1 MEPKTSDAILSDLTQ
16 FTKIKLGGGPITE
29 EQVTAIRQKIALT
42 ASLEQHKDYCE
53 VPYSTG
59 DPCGKDKFSSINRA
73 LQKLFKFL
81 KKVTKFADKY
91 INGSINAIQD
101 LEGEIRS
108 TIDVIAAN
116 MRSIVQR
123 VREWI
128 LKKIR
133 AGIEDILNM
142 ILPPLLKQIKSGVL
156 KTLIDQI
163 LCKFEQIIANLAKLI
178 AEFLYSLVGQIIN
191 APLCA
196 AENFANA
203 LINKVAN
210 DIQQALD
217 PIFAQI
223 NQVLGGVS
231 QITASVFQAIDF
243 VLGFEGFLCKGPEC
257 PEVKEYTTGGSG
269 SGESRDDSKLDF
281 SFLKISGQVNKSVEG
296 WMNDFFGPRDEE
308 YLSPGGCY
316 SGSFECG
323 IPQIQIFGGGGSG
336 AVAAAVV
343 NSIGQVIG
351 ANLFFKGSGYTSPP
365 FVSIVDP
372 AGCGVNASAY
382 SVLGPPDPNNN
393 NKSEVEKIII
403 LGPGYGY
410 SNEFNGGPPI
420 INSFDGA
427 PNPITVGTAL
437 ILSWDVRNAT
447 KISLNVP
454 GYSDLSPVQSI
465 SLPIYEED
473 VYFAPG
479 ETEAKVK
486 YTLTAKNK
494 NDKSEDQIVTRDL
507 EITVVT
513 KDQNL
518 NSDINA
524 NPPTIDLFEPDPTV
538 LSLGD
543 VLTLKW
549 QTSNTTKVSLD
560 IPGFETV
567 PFDGA
572 ISFVLP
578 SNLKFPVDGSKL
590 FQTYTLT
597 AENSNAPIGQRVV
610 TNTISVEIVKQ
621 VSTGSLLV
629 SPDTGGTGGGGN
641 VPVDTGTG
649 GIVDTGG
656 GVPADIGT
664 GGISTG
670 TGTGGIVDTGGGGGG
685 IVDTGT
691 GGIVDTGTGGIVDT
705 GGIPTGTGTGGI
717 VDTGGIPTGTGTGT
731 GGIVDTGG
739 GPGGTGTGGINQ
751 GGFSPNDAISE
762 IDDVIIIDDSGTGYS
777 PEDTVEIIGGNNGAD
792 FELELTPTGQIVNV
806 KVISPGYGFVSIPDM
821 IINSDTGVG
830 ARFRVNLKFTPIG
843 QFIAEKQLELSAI
856 GPQKLVQVIDCIT
869 R

>member
-1 MEPKTSDAILSDLTQ
+1 MAKKTADAINSDLTQ
-16 FTKIKLGGGPITE
+16 FTKEVQKELDDKARIKLGGGPVTE
-29 EQVTAIRQKIALT
+29 EQVIAIRQKIALT
-42 ASLEQHKDYCE
+42 AALEKNKDYCE

-59 DPCGKDKFSSINRA
+59 DPCGKDKFSKISRA
-73 LQKLFKFL
+73 LHRLFKFL
-81 KKVTKFADKY
+81 KKVRKFADKY
-91 INGSINAIQD
+91 INGAINAIQD

-108 TIDVIAAN
+108 TIEVIASA

-123 VREWI
+123 IREWI

-156 KTLIDQI
+156 KTLIDQ
-163 LCKFEQIIANLAKLI
+163 LFCKFEQIIANLAKLV

-210 DIQQALD
+210 DIQRALD

-243 VLGFEGFLCKGPEC
+243 VLGFEGFLCKGPKC
-257 PEVKEYTTGGSG
+257 PEVKEYKTGGSE
-269 SGESRDDSKLDF
+269 ESEKDSKLDF
-281 SFLKISGQVNKSVEG
+281 GFLKISNVINNKNVEG

-336 AVAAAVV
+336 AVAGAVV

-351 ANLFFKGSGYTSPP
+351 ANLFFKGTGYTSPP

-382 SVLGPPDPNNN
+382 SVLGPPDPNND

-403 LGPGYGY
+403 IGSGYGY
-410 SNEFNGGPPI
+410 SDKFNGGPPI
-420 INSFDGA
+420 INSFDGS

-437 ILSWDVRNAT
+437 ILSWDVRNAS

-479 ETEAKVK
+479 ETEAKVT

-518 NSDINA
+518 NADINA
-524 NPPTIDLFEPDPTV
+524 NPPTIDLFEPDPKV

-543 VLTLKW
+543 VLTLNW
-549 QTSNTTKVSLD
+549 QTSNTTKVSLN

-572 ISFVLP
+572 ISFVVP
-578 SNLKFPVDGSKL
+578 SDLKFPADGSKL

-610 TNTISVEIVKQ
+610 TNTISVEIVKK
-621 VSTGSLLV
+621 VGTGSLLV
-629 SPDTGGTGGGGN
+629 PPDTGGIVGE
-641 VPVDTGTG
+641 G
-649 GIVDTGG
+649 GIVDPGDGVPVDIGG
-656 GVPADIGT
+656 EGGIVDPGDGVPADIGA
-664 GGISTG
+664 GGETPNVNG
-670 TGTGGIVDTGGGGGG
+670 Y
-685 IVDTGT
+685 
-691 GGIVDTGTGGIVDT
+691 
-705 GGIPTGTGTGGI
+705 
-717 VDTGGIPTGTGTGT
+717 
-731 GGIVDTGG
+731 
-739 GPGGTGTGGINQ
+739 N
-751 GGFSPNDAISE
+751 PNDAISE
-762 IDDVIIIDDSGTGYS
+762 IDDEIIIDDTGTGYL

-806 KVISPGYGFVSIPDM
+806 KVISPGYGFVTIPDM
-821 IINSDTGVG
+821 VINSDTGVG
-830 ARFRVNLKFTPIG
+830 ARFRLNLKFTPIG
-843 QFIAEKQLELSAI
+843 QFITEKQLELSAI

>member
-1 MEPKTSDAILSDLTQ
+1 MAKKTSDGINSDLTQ
-16 FTKIKLGGGPITE
+16 FTKEVQKELDEKARIKLGGGPITE
-29 EQVTAIRQKIALT
+29 EQVIAIRQKIALT
-42 ASLEQHKDYCE
+42 AALEKNNGYCE

-59 DPCGKDKFSSINRA
+59 DPCGKDKFSKISRA
-73 LQKLFKFL
+73 LQRLFKFL
-81 KKVTKFADKY
+81 KKVKKFADKY
-91 INGSINAIQD
+91 INGAINAIQD

-108 TIDVIAAN
+108 VIDVIASA

-123 VREWI
+123 IREWI

-142 ILPPLLKQIKSGVL
+142 ILPPLLKQIKSGIL

-163 LCKFEQIIANLAKLI
+163 FCKFEQIIANLAKLV

-191 APLCA
+191 ATFCA
-196 AENFANA
+196 AENFVNA
-203 LINKVAN
+203 LLNKVAN
-210 DIQQALD
+210 DIQRALD

-243 VLGFEGFLCKGPEC
+243 VLGFEGFLCKGPKC
-257 PEVKEYTTGGSG
+257 PDVKEYKTGGSE
-269 SGESRDDSKLDF
+269 ESEKDSKLDF
-281 SFLKISGQVNKSVEG
+281 SFLKISGQVNKNVEG

-336 AVAAAVV
+336 AVAGAVV

-351 ANLFFKGSGYTSPP
+351 ANLFFKGTGYTSPP

-382 SVLGPPDPNNN
+382 SVLGPPDPNND

-403 LGPGYGY
+403 LSSGSNY
-410 SNEFNGGPPI
+410 SDKFNGGPPI

-437 ILSWDVRNAT
+437 ILSWDVRNAS

-454 GYSDLSPVQSI
+454 GYSDLSPIQSI

-479 ETEAKVK
+479 ETEAKVT

-494 NDKSEDQIVTRDL
+494 NDKSEDQIITRDL

-518 NSDINA
+518 NADINA
-524 NPPTIDLFEPDPTV
+524 NPPTIDLFDPDPKV

-549 QTSNTTKVSLD
+549 ETSNTTKVSLD

-578 SNLKFPVDGSKL
+578 SNLKFPADGSKL

-610 TNTISVEIVKQ
+610 TNTISVEIVKR
-621 VSTGSLLV
+621 VSTDPNNPLIDPNNPLID
-629 SPDTGGTGGGGN
+629 PNNPNNPLIDPN
-641 VPVDTGTG
+641 NPNNPLIDPNNPNNPL
-649 GIVDTGG
+649 ID
-656 GVPADIGT
+656 PNNPLIGPNNPL
-664 GGISTG
+664 IDPNNPL
-670 TGTGGIVDTGGGGGG
+670 I
-685 IVDTGT
+685 
-691 GGIVDTGTGGIVDT
+691 
-705 GGIPTGTGTGGI
+705 
-717 VDTGGIPTGTGTGT
+717 
-731 GGIVDTGG
+731 
-739 GPGGTGTGGINQ
+739 GPNNPFID
-751 GGFSPNDAISE
+751 PNNAISE
-762 IDDVIIIDDSGTGYS
+762 IDDVIIIDDTGTGYT

-792 FELELTPTGQIVNV
+792 FELELTPTGQIINV
-806 KVISPGYGFVSIPDM
+806 KVISPGYGFVTIPDM

-843 QFIAEKQLELSAI
+843 QFIAEKQLESI
-856 GPQKLVQVIDCIT
+856 SPQKLVQVIDCIT

>member
-1 MEPKTSDAILSDLTQ
+1 MAKKNSDAINSDLTQ
-16 FTKIKLGGGPITE
+16 FTKEVQKELDEKARIKLGGGPVTE
-29 EQVTAIRQKIALT
+29 EQVIAIRQKIALT
-42 ASLEQHKDYCE
+42 AALEKNNGYCE
-53 VPYSTG
+53 VSYSTG
-59 DPCGKDKFSSINRA
+59 DPCGKDKFSKINRA
-73 LQKLFKFL
+73 LQRLFKFL
-81 KKVTKFADKY
+81 KKVKKFADKY
-91 INGSINAIQD
+91 INGAINAIQD

-108 TIDVIAAN
+108 TIEVIASA

-123 VREWI
+123 IREWI

-156 KTLIDQI
+156 KTLIDQ
-163 LCKFEQIIANLAKLI
+163 LFCKFEQIIANLAKLV

-196 AENFANA
+196 AENFVNA
-203 LINKVAN
+203 LLNKVAN
-210 DIQQALD
+210 DIQRALD

-243 VLGFEGFLCKGPEC
+243 VLGFEGFLCKGPKC
-257 PEVKEYTTGGSG
+257 PEVKEYKTGGSE
-269 SGESRDDSKLDF
+269 ESEKDSKLDF
-281 SFLKISGQVNKSVEG
+281 GFLKISNVINNKNVEG

-336 AVAAAVV
+336 AVAGAVV

-351 ANLFFKGSGYTSPP
+351 ANLFFKGTGYTSPP

-382 SVLGPPDPNNN
+382 SVLGPPDPNND

-403 LGPGYGY
+403 IGSGYGY
-410 SNEFNGGPPI
+410 SDKFNGGPPI
-420 INSFDGA
+420 INSFDGS

-437 ILSWDVRNAT
+437 ILSWDVRNAS

-479 ETEAKVK
+479 ETEAKVT

-518 NSDINA
+518 NADINA
-524 NPPTIDLFEPDPTV
+524 NPPTIDLFEPDPKV

-543 VLTLKW
+543 VLTLNW
-549 QTSNTTKVSLD
+549 QTSNTTKVSLN

-572 ISFVLP
+572 ISFVVP
-578 SNLKFPVDGSKL
+578 SDLKFPADGSKL

-610 TNTISVEIVKQ
+610 TNTISVEIVKK

-629 SPDTGGTGGGGN
+629 PPDIGGIDGE
-641 VPVDTGTG
+641 G
-649 GIVDTGG
+649 GIVDPGD
-656 GVPADIGT
+656 GVPADIGA
-664 GGISTG
+664 GGETPN
-670 TGTGGIVDTGGGGGG
+670 V
-685 IVDTGT
+685 
-691 GGIVDTGTGGIVDT
+691 
-705 GGIPTGTGTGGI
+705 
-717 VDTGGIPTGTGTGT
+717 
-731 GGIVDTGG
+731 
-739 GPGGTGTGGINQ
+739 NEYN
-751 GGFSPNDAISE
+751 PNDAISE
-762 IDDVIIIDDSGTGYS
+762 IDDVIIIDDTGTGYL

-806 KVISPGYGFVSIPDM
+806 KVISPGYGFVTIPDM
-821 IINSDTGVG
+821 VINSDTGVG
-830 ARFRVNLKFTPIG
+830 ARFRLNLKFTPIG
-843 QFIAEKQLELSAI
+843 QFITEKQLELSAI

>member
-1 MEPKTSDAILSDLTQ
+1 MAKKNSDAINSDRTQ
-16 FTKIKLGGGPITE
+16 FTKEVQKELDEKAKIKLGGPPVTE

-42 ASLEQHKDYCE
+42 AAIEKNNGHCE
-53 VPYSTG
+53 VSYSTG
-59 DPCGKDKFSSINRA
+59 DPCGKDKFSKINRA
-73 LQKLFKFL
+73 LQRLFKFL
-81 KKVTKFADKY
+81 KKVKKFADKY
-91 INGSINAIQD
+91 INGAINAIQD

-108 TIDVIAAN
+108 TIEVIASA

-123 VREWI
+123 IREWI

-156 KTLIDQI
+156 KTLIDQ
-163 LCKFEQIIANLAKLI
+163 LFCKFEQIIANLAKLV

-243 VLGFEGFLCKGPEC
+243 VLGFEGFLCKGPKC
-257 PEVKEYTTGGSG
+257 PDVKEYKTGGSE
-269 SGESRDDSKLDF
+269 ESEKDSKLDF
-281 SFLKISGQVNKSVEG
+281 SFLKISGQVNKNVEG

-336 AVAAAVV
+336 AVAGAVV

-351 ANLFFKGSGYTSPP
+351 ANLFFGGGGYTSPP

-372 AGCGVNASAY
+372 AGCGINASAY
-382 SVLGPPDPNNN
+382 SVLGPPDPNND

-403 LGPGYGY
+403 LSSGSNY
-410 SNEFNGGPPI
+410 SDKFNGGPPI

-437 ILSWDVRNAT
+437 ILSWDVRNAS

-454 GYSDLSPVQSI
+454 GYSDLSPIQSI

-479 ETEAKVK
+479 ETEAKVT

-494 NDKSEDQIVTRDL
+494 NDKSEDQIITRDL

-518 NSDINA
+518 NADINA
-524 NPPTIDLFEPDPTV
+524 NPPTIDLFEPDPKV

-549 QTSNTTKVSLD
+549 ETSNTTKVSLD

-578 SNLKFPVDGSKL
+578 SNLKFPADGSKL

-610 TNTISVEIVKQ
+610 TNTISVQIVKR
-621 VSTGSLLV
+621 VSTDPNNPFIDPNNPLIDPNNPNNPLID
-629 SPDTGGTGGGGN
+629 PNNPNNPLIDPN
-641 VPVDTGTG
+641 NPLIDPNNPL
-649 GIVDTGG
+649 ID
-656 GVPADIGT
+656 PNN
-664 GGISTG
+664 
-670 TGTGGIVDTGGGGGG
+670 
-685 IVDTGT
+685 
-691 GGIVDTGTGGIVDT
+691 
-705 GGIPTGTGTGGI
+705 PL
-717 VDTGGIPTGTGTGT
+717 
-731 GGIVDTGG
+731 
-739 GPGGTGTGGINQ
+739 IN
-751 GGFSPNDAISE
+751 PNNPLINPNNPLIDPNNAISE
-762 IDDVIIIDDSGTGYS
+762 IDDVIIIDDTGTGYT

-792 FELELTPTGQIVNV
+792 FELELTPTGQIINV
-806 KVISPGYGFVSIPDM
+806 KVISPGYGFVTIPDM

>member
-16 FTKIKLGGGPITE
+16 HTKEVQKKLKDRASIRLGQGPVTE
-29 EQVTAIRQKIALT
+29 EQVIAIRQSIALT
-42 ASLEQHKDYCE
+42 ASLEQHKDRCE
-53 VPYSTG
+53 VTYSTG

-73 LQKLFKFL
+73 LHKLFKFL

-108 TIDVIAAN
+108 TIDVIASN

-123 VREWI
+123 VREWV

-156 KTLIDQI
+156 KQLIDQI

-308 YLSPGGCY
+308 YLSPSGCY

-351 ANLFFKGSGYTSPP
+351 ANLFFGGGGYTSPP

-382 SVLGPPDPNNN
+382 SVLGPPDPNND

-403 LGPGYGY
+403 LGSGSDY
-410 SNEFNGGPPI
+410 SDKFNGGPPI

-427 PNPITVGTAL
+427 PNPITVGTSL

-454 GYSDLSPVQSI
+454 GYSDLASIQSI

-513 KDQNL
+513 VDQNL

-549 QTSNTTKVSLD
+549 KTSNTTKVSLD

-572 ISFVLP
+572 ISFIPP
-578 SNLKFPVDGSKL
+578 SDLKFPTDGSKL

-610 TNTISVEIVKQ
+610 TSNISVEIVKK
-621 VSTGSLLV
+621 VSTGSSTLP
-629 SPDTGGTGGGGN
+629 SDGGTDIVGGGG
-641 VPVDTGTG
+641 G
-649 GIVDTGG
+649 GD
-656 GVPADIGT
+656 
-664 GGISTG
+664 TG
-670 TGTGGIVDTGGGGGG
+670 TGTGGIVD
-685 IVDTGT
+685 
-691 GGIVDTGTGGIVDT
+691 
-705 GGIPTGTGTGGI
+705 
-717 VDTGGIPTGTGTGT
+717 
-731 GGIVDTGG
+731 
-739 GPGGTGTGGINQ
+739 PGGTGTGNINP

-806 KVISPGYGFVSIPDM
+806 KVISPGYGFVTIPDM

>member
-1 MEPKTSDAILSDLTQ
+1 MAKKTADAINSDLTQ
-16 FTKIKLGGGPITE
+16 FTKDVQKELDAKSTIRLGGGPVTE
-29 EQVTAIRQKIALT
+29 EQVIAIRQKIARSAALGKN
-42 ASLEQHKDYCE
+42 KDYCE
-53 VPYSTG
+53 VSYSTG
-59 DPCGKDKFSSINRA
+59 DPCGKDKFSKISRA
-73 LQKLFKFL
+73 LHKLFKFL
-81 KKVTKFADKY
+81 KKIKKFADKY
-91 INGSINAIQD
+91 INGAINAIKD

-108 TIDVIAAN
+108 TIEVMASA

-123 VREWI
+123 IREWI

-156 KTLIDQI
+156 KILIDQI
-163 LCKFEQIIANLAKLI
+163 FCKFEQIIANLAKLV

-243 VLGFEGFLCKGPEC
+243 VLGFQGFLCKEPKC
-257 PEVKEYTTGGSG
+257 PDVKEYKTGGSE
-269 SGESRDDSKLDF
+269 ESEKDSKLDF
-281 SFLKISGQVNKSVEG
+281 SFLKISGQVNKNVEG

-351 ANLFFKGSGYTSPP
+351 ANLFFGGGGYTSPP

-382 SVLGPPDPNNN
+382 SVLGPPDPNND

-403 LGPGYGY
+403 LGSGSDY
-410 SNEFNGGPPI
+410 SDKFNGGPPI

-427 PNPITVGTAL
+427 PNPITVGTSL

-454 GYSDLSPVQSI
+454 GYSDLSSIQSI

-513 KDQNL
+513 VDQNL
-518 NSDINA
+518 NFDINA

-560 IPGFETV
+560 IPGFEIV

-578 SNLKFPVDGSKL
+578 SNLKFPADGSKL

-664 GGISTG
+664 GGI
-670 TGTGGIVDTGGGGGG
+670 
-685 IVDTGT
+685 
-691 GGIVDTGTGGIVDT
+691 
-705 GGIPTGTGTGGI
+705 
-717 VDTGGIPTGTGTGT
+717 
-731 GGIVDTGG
+731 
-739 GPGGTGTGGINQ
+739 NQ
-751 GGFSPNDAISE
+751 GGFNPNDAISE
-762 IDDVIIIDDSGTGYS
+762 IDDVIIIDDTGTGYS

-792 FELELTPTGQIVNV
+792 FELELTPTGQIINVN
-806 KVISPGYGFVSIPDM
+806 VISPGYGFVTIPDM

>member
-1 MEPKTSDAILSDLTQ
+1 MTKKTSDAINSDLTQ
-16 FTKIKLGGGPITE
+16 FTKEVQKELDAKARIRLGDGPITE
-29 EQVTAIRQKIALT
+29 EQVIAIRQKIALT
-42 ASLEQHKDYCE
+42 AALEKHRDYCE
-53 VPYSTG
+53 IPYSTG
-59 DPCGKDKFSSINRA
+59 DPCGKDKFATINRA
-73 LQKLFKFL
+73 LHRLFKFL
-81 KKVTKFADKY
+81 KKVRKFADKY
-91 INGSINAIQD
+91 INGAINAIQD
-101 LEGEIRS
+101 LAGEIS
-108 TIDVIAAN
+108 SIIDVITSA

-123 VREWI
+123 IREWI

-142 ILPPLLKQIKSGVL
+142 ILPPLLKQIKSGIL

-178 AEFLYSLVGQIIN
+178 GEFLYSLVGQIIN
-191 APLCA
+191 ASLCA
-196 AENFANA
+196 VENFVNA
-203 LINKVAN
+203 LLNKVAN
-210 DIQQALD
+210 DIQRALD
-217 PIFAQI
+217 PILNQI
-223 NQVLGGVS
+223 NQVLGGAV

-243 VLGFEGFLCKGPEC
+243 VLGFEGFLCKGPKC
-257 PEVKEYTTGGSG
+257 PEVKEYKTGGSG
-269 SGESRDDSKLDF
+269 SGESADDSKLDF
-281 SFLKISGQVNKSVEG
+281 SFLKISNTINNKNVEG
-296 WMNDFFGPRDEE
+296 WMNGFFGPRNDE

-316 SGSFECG
+316 SGTFECG

-336 AVAAAVV
+336 AVAGAVV

-351 ANLFFKGSGYTSPP
+351 ANLFFRGGGYTSPP

-382 SVLGPPDPNNN
+382 AVLGPPDPNNN

-420 INSFDGA
+420 INSFDGS

-437 ILSWDVRNAT
+437 ILSWDVRNAS

-454 GYSDLSPVQSI
+454 NYSDLSPIQSI

-524 NPPTIDLFEPDPTV
+524 NPPTIDLFEPDPKV

-543 VLTLKW
+543 VLTLNW

-560 IPGFETV
+560 IPGFEMI

-572 ISFVLP
+572 ISFVIP
-578 SNLKFPVDGSKL
+578 SNLKFPADGSKL

-597 AENSNAPIGQRVV
+597 AENSNAPIGQKVV
-610 TNTISVEIVKQ
+610 TNKISVEIVKKL
-621 VSTGSLLV
+621 STGSLLV
-629 SPDTGGTGGGGN
+629 PPDTGIPT
-641 VPVDTGTG
+641 D
-649 GIVDTGG
+649 
-656 GVPADIGT
+656 
-664 GGISTG
+664 
-670 TGTGGIVDTGGGGGG
+670 GGG
-685 IVDTGT
+685 I
-691 GGIVDTGTGGIVDT
+691 
-705 GGIPTGTGTGGI
+705 GIPTDGGNIPTDVGGLPTDGGGI
-717 VDTGGIPTGTGTGT
+717 GIPTDG
-731 GGIVDTGG
+731 
-739 GPGGTGTGGINQ
+739 GGTGVGVGSQTPNVSGYN
-751 GGFSPNDAISE
+751 PNDAISE
-762 IDDVIIIDDSGTGYS
+762 IDDVIIIDDTGTGYV
-777 PEDTVEIIGGNNGAD
+777 PEDTVEIIGGNNGAE
-792 FELELTPTGQIVNV
+792 FELELTPTGQIANV
-806 KVISPGYGFVSIPDM
+806 KVISPGYGFVTIPDM
-821 IINSDTGVG
+821 VINSDTGVG

-843 QFIAEKQLELSAI
+843 QFITEKQLELASI
-856 GPQKLVQVIDCIT
+856 SPQKLVQVIDCIT

>member
-1 MEPKTSDAILSDLTQ
+1 MAKKTADAINSDNSQ
-16 FTKIKLGGGPITE
+16 YKIRLGGGPITE
-29 EQVTAIRQKIALT
+29 EQINAIISTAAFEKNR
-42 ASLEQHKDYCE
+42 DYGGNR
-53 VPYSTG
+53 YSTG
-59 DPCGKDKFSSINRA
+59 DPCGKDKFSKINRA
-73 LQKLFKFL
+73 LHKLFKFL
-81 KKVTKFADKY
+81 KKVRKFADKY
-91 INGSINAIQD
+91 INGAINAIKD

-108 TIDVIAAN
+108 TIEVIASA

-123 VREWI
+123 IREWI

-156 KTLIDQI
+156 KILIDQI
-163 LCKFEQIIANLAKLI
+163 FCKFEQIIANLAKLV

-243 VLGFEGFLCKGPEC
+243 VLGFQGFLCKEPKC
-257 PEVKEYTTGGSG
+257 PEVKEYKTGGSE
-269 SGESRDDSKLDF
+269 ESEKDSKLDF
-281 SFLKISGQVNKSVEG
+281 SFLKISGQVNKNVEG

-351 ANLFFKGSGYTSPP
+351 ANLFFGGGGYTSPP

-382 SVLGPPDPNNN
+382 SVLGPPDPNND

-403 LGPGYGY
+403 LGSGSDY
-410 SNEFNGGPPI
+410 SDKFNGGPPI
-420 INSFDGA
+420 INSFDGS

-454 GYSDLSPVQSI
+454 GYSDLSSIQSI

-560 IPGFETV
+560 IPGFEMV

-572 ISFVLP
+572 ISFVVP
-578 SNLKFPVDGSKL
+578 SDLKFPADGSKL
-590 FQTYTLT
+590 FQTYTLI

-664 GGISTG
+664 GGIPTG

-685 IVDTGT
+685 PG
-691 GGIVDTGTGGIVDT
+691 
-705 GGIPTGTGTGGI
+705 
-717 VDTGGIPTGTGTGT
+717 GT

-739 GPGGTGTGGINQ
+739 GPGGTGTGGTGTGTGGIVDPGGTGTGVINP

-762 IDDVIIIDDSGTGYS
+762 IDDVIIIDDTGTGYS

-806 KVISPGYGFVSIPDM
+806 KVISPGYGFVTIPDM

>member
-1 MEPKTSDAILSDLTQ
+1 MAKKTADAINSDLTQ
-16 FTKIKLGGGPITE
+16 FTKEVQKELDDKARIKLGGGPITE
-29 EQVTAIRQKIALT
+29 EQVIAIRQKIALT
-42 ASLEQHKDYCE
+42 AALEKNKDYCE

-59 DPCGKDKFSSINRA
+59 DPCGKDKFSKISRA
-73 LQKLFKFL
+73 LQRLFKFL
-81 KKVTKFADKY
+81 KKVKKFADKY
-91 INGSINAIQD
+91 INGAINAIQD

-108 TIDVIAAN
+108 VIEVIASA

-123 VREWI
+123 IREWI

-142 ILPPLLKQIKSGVL
+142 ILPPLLKQIKSGIL

-163 LCKFEQIIANLAKLI
+163 FCKFEQIIANLAKLV

-191 APLCA
+191 ATFCT
-196 AENFANA
+196 AENFVNA
-203 LINKVAN
+203 LLNKVAN
-210 DIQQALD
+210 DIQRALD

-243 VLGFEGFLCKGPEC
+243 VLGFEGFLCKGPKC
-257 PEVKEYTTGGSG
+257 PEVKEYKTGGSE
-269 SGESRDDSKLDF
+269 ESEKDSKLDF
-281 SFLKISGQVNKSVEG
+281 GFLKISGQVNKNVEG

-336 AVAAAVV
+336 AVAGAVV

-351 ANLFFKGSGYTSPP
+351 ANLFFKGAGYTSPP

-382 SVLGPPDPNNN
+382 AVLGPPDPNNDD
-393 NKSEVEKIII
+393 KSEVEKIII
-403 LGPGYGY
+403 IGSGYGY
-410 SNEFNGGPPI
+410 SDKFNGGPPI
-420 INSFDGA
+420 INSFDGS

-437 ILSWDVRNAT
+437 ILSWDVRNAS

-479 ETEAKVK
+479 ETEAKVT

-518 NSDINA
+518 NADINA
-524 NPPTIDLFEPDPTV
+524 NPPTIDLFDPDPKV

-549 QTSNTTKVSLD
+549 ETSNTTKVSLD

-572 ISFVLP
+572 ISFVVP
-578 SNLKFPVDGSKL
+578 SDLKFPADGSKL

-610 TNTISVEIVKQ
+610 TNTISVEIVKK

-629 SPDTGGTGGGGN
+629 PPDTGGIGGE
-641 VPVDTGTG
+641 G
-649 GIVDTGG
+649 GIVDPGD
-656 GVPADIGT
+656 GVPVDIGA
-664 GGISTG
+664 GGETPNVNG
-670 TGTGGIVDTGGGGGG
+670 Y
-685 IVDTGT
+685 
-691 GGIVDTGTGGIVDT
+691 
-705 GGIPTGTGTGGI
+705 
-717 VDTGGIPTGTGTGT
+717 
-731 GGIVDTGG
+731 
-739 GPGGTGTGGINQ
+739 N
-751 GGFSPNDAISE
+751 PNDAISE
-762 IDDVIIIDDSGTGYS
+762 IDDEIIIDDTGTGYL

-806 KVISPGYGFVSIPDM
+806 KVISPGYGFVTIPDM
-821 IINSDTGVG
+821 VINSDTGVG
-830 ARFRVNLKFTPIG
+830 ARFRLNLKFTPIG
-843 QFIAEKQLELSAI
+843 QFITEKQLELSAI